1 MDAYMPTDF
10 REENFFAIPKAEL
23 VRRLKDAQ
31 NLINEFSAQNERI
44 AHENERLRGSRQ
56 MLELDYKCLVSD
68 NEKLQT
74 SLSNLE
80 DVFINNDDGTAEAFG
95 KMSLR
100 GDSIHDSSAPRSH
113 KTGHNFFAS
122 E

>member
-1 MDAYMPTDF
+1 MDGYMPATDLQ
-10 REENFFAIPKAEL
+10 EENFFAIPKAEL

-56 MLELDYKCLVSD
+56 MLELDYKYLVNE
-68 NEKLQT
+68 NEKLQV

-80 DVFINNDDGTAEAFG
+80 DVFINTDDGTAEAFG
-95 KMSLR
+95 RMSMSNSKPSTS
-100 GDSIHDSSAPRSH
+100 GSCQ
-113 KTGHNFFAS
+113 
-122 E
+122 